1 MLLWFRNLYLS
12 ANAELSDSPPESD
25 NSVSF
30 LFDPVHPV
38 PTIGGALAALMELV
52 PLDGLLDPF
61 WGKFMSIGIECAV
74 SSWRGRLIRRKN
86 PELWVQGRPIYRL
99 LRGRYDIALLTYEK
113 FTAIVLAH
121 STVLS
126 VCHPTF

>member
-30 LFDPVHPV
+30 LFVPVHPV
-38 PTIGGALAALMELV
+38 PTIGGAPAALMELV

-61 WGKFMSIGIECAV
+61 WGKFMSIWHRMR
-74 SSWRGRLIRRKN
+74 S
-86 PELWVQGRPIYRL
+86 
-99 LRGRYDIALLTYEK
+99 
-113 FTAIVLAH
+113 IVLEGPAH
-121 STVLS
+121 QKEEPGIVGARTPYLPLTSRAIRHRPPHL
-126 VCHPTF
+126 